1 MHVSLF
7 PLHDLYDYLPRMF
20 DISRDDES
28 RREQILDRVAE
39 QWIESVLG
47 MAVESIFYHIVQIN
61 LVFFLSLHSCTLP
74 ARKVL

>member
-61 LVFFLSLHSCTLP
+61 LVFFLSLHP
-74 ARKVL
+74 